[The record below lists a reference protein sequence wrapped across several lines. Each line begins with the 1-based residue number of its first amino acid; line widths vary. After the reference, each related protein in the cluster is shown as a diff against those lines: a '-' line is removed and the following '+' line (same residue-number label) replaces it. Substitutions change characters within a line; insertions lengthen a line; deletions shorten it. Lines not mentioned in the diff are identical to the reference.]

1 MAIPSVD
8 LLATLGTHRR
18 DRPLSPLEAAR
29 KLDEELGRGVRP
41 EQYPVSSYTIRK
53 FLSLLNLPKPLQ
65 KMLGWGG
72 IKRGEI
78 GLEAAYRI
86 STLKE
91 RRDQEKLAKE
101 TVERELSQKEV
112 SKVVRY
118 KRRLNEKPIEDCIDS
133 VVEMRPKKRH
143 LFISQIKED
152 LLKRLEE
159 NADSEGI
166 ETNNLLLK
174 ILYNHLPEDSLIS
187 LSLKENFVII
197 FLNEQG
203 EKAIKRQAQ
212 ELVIPLDDVVNNII
226 SRELVDNEK

>member
-1 MAIPSVD
+1 MTTPSVK

-29 KLDEELGRGVRP
+29 KLEEELRNGVRP
-41 EQYPVSSYTIRK
+41 DQYPVSIYTIRK
-53 FLSLLNLPKPLQ
+53 FLKLLSLPDSVQ

-72 IKRGEI
+72 VRRGEI

-91 RRDQEKLAKE
+91 RLDQETLAKE

-118 KRRLNEKPIEDCIDS
+118 KRRLNKKPIEDCIDS
-133 VVEMRPKKRH
+133 VVEMRPKKRYF
-143 LFISQIKED
+143 FIIQLKEG

-159 NADSEGI
+159 NAGSKGI
-166 ETNNLLLK
+166 EINNSLLK
-174 ILYNHLPEDSLIS
+174 ILYTQLPEGSLIS
-187 LSLKENFVII
+187 LSLKEDFVVI

-203 EKAIKRQAQ
+203 DRALKRQAK
-212 ELVIPLDDVVNNII
+212 ELVVPLEDVVNTII
-226 SRELVDNEK
+226 SSELVDNEN

>member
-1 MAIPSVD
+1 MATPSVE

-18 DRPLSPLEAAR
+18 VRPLTPLEAAR
-29 KLDEELGRGVRP
+29 KLDEELGRDVRP
-41 EQYPVSSYTIRK
+41 EQYPVSGYTIRK
-53 FLSLLNLPKPLQ
+53 FLKLLSLPDSVQ

-72 IKRGEI
+72 IRRGEI

-91 RRDQEKLAKE
+91 RLDQETLAKA

-118 KRRLNEKPIEDCIDS
+118 KRRLEKKPIEDCIDS
-133 VVEMRPKKRH
+133 VIEMRPKKRH

-159 NADSEGI
+159 NAASEDI
-166 ETNNLLLK
+166 KTNNLLLK
-174 ILYNHLPEDSLIS
+174 ILYANLPEGSLIS
-187 LSLKENFVII
+187 LGLNENFIML

-203 EKAIKRQAQ
+203 EKALKRQAK
-212 ELVIPLDDVVNNII
+212 ELVVPLEDVVDTII
-226 SRELVDNEK
+226 SRELVNNEL

>member
-1 MAIPSVD
+1 MTTPSIE

-29 KLDEELGRGVRP
+29 KIEEELRSGVRP
-41 EQYPVSSYTIRK
+41 EQYPVSDYTIRK
-53 FLSLLNLPKPLQ
+53 FRGLLSLPDSVQ

-72 IKRGEI
+72 VRRGEI

-91 RRDQEKLAKE
+91 RLDQEKLAKE

-118 KRRLNEKPIEDCIDS
+118 KRRLNKKPIEDCIDS
-133 VVEMRPKKRH
+133 VVEMRPKKRYF
-143 LFISQIKED
+143 FIIQLKEG
-152 LLKRLEE
+152 LLKRLKE
-159 NADSEGI
+159 NATSEGI
-166 ETNNLLLK
+166 EINNSLLK
-174 ILYNHLPEDSLIS
+174 ILYTQLPENSLIS
-187 LSLKENFVII
+187 LSLKEDFVVI

-203 EKAIKRQAQ
+203 EKALKRQVK
-212 ELVIPLDDVVNNII
+212 ELAIPLEDVVNTII
-226 SRELVDNEK
+226 SRELVDNEN